1 VGVRDFAAADHGR
14 VLRRQKPVGRV
25 CYTVD
30 VTPKGRQ
37 AAEHEPI
44 ARVLPM
50 LSVPH
55 LDREFDYL
63 VSGEQSDDAQPG
75 VRVRVRFHG
84 RLVDAFVLERR
95 SDTDH
100 VGKLGWL
107 DRVVSAEPVLTPEVR
122 RLVDAVAA
130 RYAGTRADV
139 LRLAVPPR
147 HATVER
153 EVPPAAVDRETTP
166 VDPSGWA
173 TYGRGE
179 QFLSALAD
187 GRAARAVWQA
197 LPGERWA
204 TRLAEAAAVAVN
216 AGRGV
221 LAIVPDQRDVDALYD
236 AAVGLLD
243 GSVVVALSAGL
254 GPTQRYR
261 RWLAALRGS
270 ARLVIGTRSAAFAP
284 VADLGLV
291 MVWDDGDDTLAEP
304 RAPYPHAR
312 EVAMLRA
319 HQLRCAALI
328 GGYARTAEAQALV
341 RSRWAHDLVAPRPVV
356 RAHAPRVLAL
366 DDSAFTQERDPA
378 SHTARLPSMALRAA
392 RSALDTGHP
401 VLVQVPRRGYVP
413 SLACARCRTVARCR
427 HCTGPLSLAD
437 RDTATAVCR
446 WCGRDE
452 PSLRCARCG
461 SDAVRAVVVGAR
473 RTAEELG
480 RAFPGTTVVT
490 SGGDIVVQAV
500 PAEPALVVATPGA
513 EPAASGGYGAGL
525 LMDGWALL
533 GRQDL
538 RAAEDTLRRWMAV
551 AALVRDRA
559 DGGTVAVVAES
570 AIPTVQA
577 LIRWDPVAHAESE
590 LDSRADVGLPPAV
603 HIAAVD
609 GPAAAVA
616 ALLEQ
621 ARLPD
626 TAELLGPVELPAGAR
641 RPAGIPADTAVS
653 RMLVR
658 VPRDNGLAL
667 AAALRR
673 ANGVLSARHDHQPVR
688 IQIDP
693 LHIG

>member
-1 VGVRDFAAADHGR
+1 VTTA
-14 VLRRQKPVGRV
+14 RQH
-25 CYTVD
+25 
-30 VTPKGRQ
+30 
-37 AAEHEPI
+37 AEHEPI

-63 VSGEQSDDAQPG
+63 VSAEQSDDAQPG

-84 RLVDAFVLERR
+84 RLVDAFILERR

-107 DRVVSAEPVLTPEVR
+107 ERVVSAEPVLTGDVR

-147 HATVER
+147 HANVEKQTPQELAPLTVK
-153 EVPPAAVDRETTP
+153 P
-166 VDPSGWA
+166 VDTAAWA
-173 TYGRGE
+173 AYGRGE
-179 QFLSALAD
+179 QFLSALRD
-187 GRAARAVWQA
+187 GRAARAVWQS
-197 LPGERWA
+197 LPGECW
-204 TRLAEAAAVAVN
+204 TDRLAEAAAVAVN
-216 AGRGV
+216 SGRGA
-221 LAIVPDQRDVDALYD
+221 LAIVPDQRDVDALND
-236 AAVGLLD
+236 AAIRHVD
-243 GSVVVALSAGL
+243 ESRVVALSAGL
-254 GPTQRYR
+254 GPAQRYR
-261 RWLAALRGS
+261 RWLSVLRGD
-270 ARLVIGTRSAAFAP
+270 ARLVIGTRSAVFAP

-291 MVWDDGDDTLAEP
+291 MVWDDGDDTLSEP

-356 RAHAPRVLAL
+356 RARSPRIVAL
-366 DDSAFTQERDPA
+366 EDSGYAQERDPA
-378 SHTARLPSMALRAA
+378 ARTARLPSMALRTA
-392 RSALDTGHP
+392 RTALQDGRP

-413 SLACARCRTVARCR
+413 ALACARCRTIARCR
-427 HCTGPLSLAD
+427 HCTGPMSLPD
-437 RDTATAVCR
+437 RDAAGAVCR

-452 PSLRCARCG
+452 PALRCVRCG

-480 RAFPGTTVVT
+480 RAFPGTTVIT
-490 SGGDIVVQAV
+490 SGGEAMVAAV
-500 PAEPALVVATPGA
+500 PGEPAVVVATPGA
-513 EPAASGGYGAGL
+513 EPVADGGYGAAL
-525 LMDGWALL
+525 LLDCWALL

-538 RAAEDTLRRWMAV
+538 RAAEDALRRWMA
-551 AALVRDRA
+551 ATALVRSRG
-559 DGGTVAVVAES
+559 DGGVVAVVAES

-577 LIRWDPVAHAESE
+577 LIRWDPVGHAEAE
-590 LDSRADVGLPPAV
+590 LDSRAEVGLPPAV

-609 GPAAAVA
+609 GAPAAVNG
-616 ALLEQ
+616 LLES
-621 ARLPD
+621 AELPD
-626 TAELLGPVELPAGAR
+626 NADLLGPVELPAGAR
-641 RPAGIPADTAVS
+641 RPPGTPADSPVS

-658 VPRDNGLAL
+658 VPRDGGLAL

-673 ANGVLSARHDHQPVR
+673 ATGVLSARHDQEPVR
-688 IQIDP
+688 VQIDP